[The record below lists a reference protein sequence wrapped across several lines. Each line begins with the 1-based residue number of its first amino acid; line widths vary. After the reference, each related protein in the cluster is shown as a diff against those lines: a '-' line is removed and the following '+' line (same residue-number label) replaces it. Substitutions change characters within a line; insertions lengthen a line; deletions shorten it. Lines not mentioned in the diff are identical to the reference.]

1 MQRHYGK
8 DLAGMKDPETG
19 KFDATRLGW
28 ARNGRYLGQS
38 ITMTIDNL
46 SFDASSMTAFWLG
59 FSKGL

>member
-1 MQRHYGK
+1 
-8 DLAGMKDPETG
+8 MKDPETG